1 MFVNRHRCR
10 DAGRVRPAMPPPS
23 ALNVRIA
30 VRLGLVSFLF
40 FPVPVPFLSASFVYH
55 QVFLDRPHPNRLH
68 VLVIGET
75 HR

>member
-1 MFVNRHRCR
+1 
-10 DAGRVRPAMPPPS
+10 
-23 ALNVRIA
+23 VRIA